1 MNTQD
6 INNAYAIISNYT
18 GENET
23 IREYSQKYAR
33 GKIVLGNFE
42 VEYIT
47 RNYNY
52 KPVEVNKIF
61 PIASDYG
68 ERLQEKLGLE
78 FTPKKLWIGKI
89 IGEMGESY
97 HCYVQYRLSVLPT
110 LMYIPKKAI
119 LNDIFVND
127 YKKTE
132 IDFDY
137 YDHMC
142 KIEGFKL
149 KEHQK
154 EGIKF
159 MVSNKKCINADSMG
173 LGKSIQLAISA
184 LEVNAQRVLVITTA
198 SLKRNFMEDL
208 VKYVD
213 ESEISIIEGSKWNEP
228 KRFNIINYDII
239 DNFYKVPEEPVFE
252 THYVYD
258 KEGNVVEAMQVPV
271 MVKSKTTGKMVQKM
285 QKSRKKDLIAKCM
298 EESPLFNAK
307 FDCIIIDEVH
317 KLSNNKSIRYKAVSD
332 FLKRSNPEYV
342 FLATGTPL
350 TNRPINLY
358 WILKLINAEITKDYK
373 YFVKR
378 YCGGREIHLKD
389 GRTVMTMNEATNL
402 DELREKIKNIYI
414 RRLASEIGNMVKK
427 TVLRRYYDLKENERE
442 EYNRLW
448 SDYLEAQK
456 NNGVEINKKYN
467 EYWEDENIIDEKEK
481 YRQLVEGG
489 LIRQF
494 LGKTMVQHT
503 IEVTNECLE
512 QNEKVVIIT
521 VFNKEMELLK
531 NYYGEKCVV
540 YHGKMTPKQ
549 KDAARHEFIN
559 NPNKKVFIGQV
570 VAASLGLSLPVAKYL
585 FFNNFSWVMAEN
597 EQSEDRIYRLTQT
610 RDVTCT
616 YMLFND
622 SISQEMFDKV
632 LYKKK
637 ISDDVIKTERN
648 KN

>member
-1 MNTQD
+1 MNVND
-6 INNAYAIISNYT
+6 VNRAYEILGSYKGKNDHIAYLSRKFAVGKVVLNEFETNYII
-18 GENET
+18 ENHDYEPKELNRT
-23 IREYSQKYAR
+23 FGIS
-33 GKIVLGNFE
+33 
-42 VEYIT
+42 
-47 RNYNY
+47 
-52 KPVEVNKIF
+52 
-61 PIASDYG
+61 SDFAQ
-68 ERLQEKLGLE
+68 RLQEKQGIDFL
-78 FTPKKLWIGKI
+78 PKKLWIGKI

-97 HCYVQYRLSVLPT
+97 HCYAQYRLSVMPQ
-110 LMYIPKKAI
+110 LMYVPKRAL

-132 IDFDY
+132 IDFDR
-137 YDHMC
+137 YDRMC

-184 LEVNAQRVLVITTA
+184 LEVNAQRILVITTA

-228 KRFNIINYDII
+228 KKFNIINYDII

-258 KEGNVVEAMQVPV
+258 KEGNIVETMKVPV

-285 QKSRKKDLIAKCM
+285 QKSRKKELITKCM

-332 FLKRSNPEYV
+332 FLKRSNPEYI

-378 YCGGREIHLKD
+378 YCGGREIHLRD

-414 RRLASEIGNMVKK
+414 RRLASEIGNMVEK
-427 TVLRRYYDLKENERE
+427 TVLRRYYDLNQLQRT
-442 EYNRLW
+442 EYNKLW
-448 SDYLEAQK
+448 DEYQAAQLEK
-456 NNGVEINKKYN
+456 GN
-467 EYWEDENIIDEKEK
+467 EDNEQ
-481 YRQLVEGG
+481 YRQLVEGM
-489 LIRQF
+489 LIRQY
-494 LGKTMVQHT
+494 LAKEMVPNT
-503 IEVTNECLE
+503 IEMVDDLIE
-512 QNEKVVIIT
+512 QGEKVVVIT
-521 VFNKEMELLK
+521 TFKDEMDMFK
-531 NYYGEKCVV
+531 QHYGKKCVT
-540 YHGKMTPKQ
+540 YSGEMTPIAKEKAKHLFLEDKNVQ
-549 KDAARHEFIN
+549 
-559 NPNKKVFIGQV
+559 VFVGQV
-570 VAASLGLSLPVAKYL
+570 VACGVGLNLPISKTLIFNSFDFVAA
-585 FFNNFSWVMAEN
+585 NNQQA
-597 EQSEDRIYRLTQT
+597 EDRIYRLTQT
-610 RDVTCT
+610 RDVECI
-616 YMLFND
+616 YQLFND
-622 SISQEMFDKV
+622 SWCQDMFDKV
-632 LYKKK
+632 LYKEM
-637 ISDDVIKTERN
+637 IANETIKSEKN
-648 KN
+648 K